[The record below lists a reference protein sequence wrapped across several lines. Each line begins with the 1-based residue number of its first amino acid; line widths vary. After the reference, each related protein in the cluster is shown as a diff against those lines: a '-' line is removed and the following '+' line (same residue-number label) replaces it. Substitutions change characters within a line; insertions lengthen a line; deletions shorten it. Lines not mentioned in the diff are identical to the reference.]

1 MVPNSSVEPARTSG
15 GSTDRGVVPQILC
28 TAGPMM
34 SARPKVTSATSM
46 WLRRCS
52 GRSTAS
58 SNAAPTTASA
68 SGTITSAAQK
78 LKVRLTEKP
87 RYAPSM

>member
-1 MVPNSSVEPARTSG
+1 MVPSSETDPASTGG
-15 GSTDRGVVPQILC
+15 GSTGSGTVPQILC

-34 SARPKVTSATSM
+34 SPMPKVTSATSM

-58 SNAAPTTASA
+58 SNTAPATASA
-68 SGTITSAAQK
+68 SGTTTSAAQK
-78 LKVRLTEKP
+78 PSTFSTEKP
-87 RYAPSM
+87 R